1 MTNVKFD
8 LSKLWFR
15 FIT

>member
-8 LSKLWFR
+8 LSKL
-15 FIT
+15 